1 MTRQAAREKIVQA
14 ANRHMLKSG
23 RRRGGYPVRLLSM
36 RQIQRAVFVCR
47 QNLLVDAKVL
57 EAAGFRARRSAA

>member
-1 MTRQAAREKIVQA
+1 MTRQAAREAIVQA
-14 ANRHMLKSG
+14 ANRHMLRSG

-36 RQIQRAVFVCR
+36 RQLQRAVFVCR
-47 QNLLVDAKVL
+47 QNLLVDGKVL